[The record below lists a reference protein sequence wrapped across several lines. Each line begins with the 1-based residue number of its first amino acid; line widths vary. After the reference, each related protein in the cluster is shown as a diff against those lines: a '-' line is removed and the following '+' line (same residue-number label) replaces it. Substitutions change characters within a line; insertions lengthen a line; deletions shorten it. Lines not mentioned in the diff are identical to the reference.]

1 MSYDFTKYYG
11 KISNSGHDQ
20 RGKYKGGAAGDQTGT
35 EWQIINWYNRPWN
48 CVLRYPNSAVG
59 QKLAQL
65 SIKAALNN
73 MIGYDQNQRT
83 TYWSQLKKVNYDPSQ
98 ITVACEA
105 DCSAGVIANT
115 KAVGHLLGLT
125 NLSNIGATYTGDMRK
140 TYKAAGFTIYT
151 TVAYTN
157 GYTNLQPGDIL
168 LNDAYHVAVYIGKK
182 AGIIQNVV
190 NNITNSTTIQTAQ
203 NYSKDVAKTYVVN
216 AAGGLNMRRGAG
228 ATYSILTTI
237 PNGTSVTCYGYY
249 NVDNNV
255 KWLYIKYN
263 NYIGY
268 VSSQYLKEATTTS
281 SAAITYPFIGECT
294 GNGVAVRTWAGTNY
308 SMIKSWPT
316 LNKGNKVD
324 VLKSVKATD
333 GKEWYYVKI
342 ANKYNG
348 FVYGD
353 YIKKI

>member
-1 MSYDFTKYYG
+1 
-11 KISNSGHDQ
+11 
-20 RGKYKGGAAGDQTGT
+20 
-35 EWQIINWYNRPWN
+35 
-48 CVLRYPNSAVG
+48 
-59 QKLAQL
+59 
-65 SIKAALNN
+65 
-73 MIGYDQNQRT
+73 
-83 TYWSQLKKVNYDPSQ
+83 
-98 ITVACEA
+98 
-105 DCSAGVIANT
+105 
-115 KAVGHLLGLT
+115 
-125 NLSNIGATYTGDMRK
+125 MRK